1 MRIRINELRRIIR
14 SVILEGEEER
24 VYDDTVMP
32 GEEADDEL
40 LAEPDLTDQNDRD
53 EYIQS
58 KAELRSKKKKA
69 RLRSR
74 DETDESMDEW
84 HVEWNVDENSVAG
97 GGIAGHVGPAWGPVQ
112 PPKPMKS
119 RNAMG
124 GKKRKKQP
132 LDEYDE

>member
-1 MRIRINELRRIIR
+1 MRIRINELRWIIR

-58 KAELRSKKKKA
+58 KQELRSKKKKA

-74 DETDESMDEW
+74 DETDEHMGDE
-84 HVEWNVDENSVAG
+84 HAVVG
-97 GGIAGHVGPAWGPVQ
+97 FVGPLGASGNGPGH
-112 PPKPMKS
+112 KPYDKRKKLKS

-124 GKKRKKQP
+124 SRP